1 MRRNKLKK
9 ILIIIFSILII
20 VCLSIFIY
28 LYVYAANHNLFCSR
42 MNGIVYE
49 AYTFEFNTF
58 KQIKDVS
65 MQVINEY
72 NVEENAINAY
82 QEGIKNG
89 EDVELDNKKV
99 VYNFKE
105 IPVEFPK
112 KLKEAKIMCEN
123 WLYTCEMV
131 KK

>member
-1 MRRNKLKK
+1 MKK
-9 ILIIIFSILII
+9 ITKLIIIIFSILTIT
-20 VCLSIFIY
+20 CLSVFLY
-28 LYVYAANHNLFCSR
+28 LYVYASNHKLFCSR

-58 KQIKDVS
+58 KQIKDIS

-72 NVEENAINAY
+72 QKEENAINAY
-82 QEGIKNG
+82 QNAIQNG
-89 EDVELDNKKV
+89 VDAKLENNKV
-99 VYNFKE
+99 IYNSKE
-105 IPVEFPK
+105 IPVDFPK
-112 KLKEAKIMCEN
+112 KLKDSKKMCED